1 MRILHAYKVYMPGVY
16 GGIPSV
22 IAMLAKLPQPE
33 FDTQVLVARE
43 RGFAQKYKF
52 EGVEV
57 EAVSSIG
64 TAMSMPLAPAYP
76 FSFAKWARVS
86 DIVVH
91 HAPFPLTDLGA
102 LLMPRDT
109 ALIVH
114 WHAEVIGRPVI
125 MKLLAPLFRHS
136 LKRADRIVVSD
147 QAIVENSPFLKDF
160 AGKCVVVPYGC
171 DAAHWSELTA
181 AQREAVDRLQEQHP
195 KLVVAVGRLVS
206 YKGYEVFLRAM
217 QDVDAEAVII
227 GDGQLKADLNKLAEE
242 LGVVDRVRF
251 LGVLRPD
258 EVKQYMHAAKVL
270 AFPSVTEAEAFG
282 LVQLE
287 AMSAGKPVV
296 NTDLA
301 TAVPNVA
308 RDGKEGFTVPPN
320 QPAAF
325 AEALRRLLE
334 QPDLATKLGEAGRV
348 RVGTEFSQSLFLSRI
363 QQVYKETFQR
373 RRAVQGG

>member
-1 MRILHAYKVYMPGVY
+1 MRVLHAYKVYVPGVY

-22 IAMLAKLPQPE
+22 IAMLTKLSRSG
-33 FDTQVLVARE
+33 FGTQVLVARE
-43 RGFAQKYKF
+43 RGFPRKYKF
-52 EGVEV
+52 EGVDV
-57 EAVSSIG
+57 EAVASVG
-64 TAMSMPLAPAYP
+64 MVMSMPLAPTYP
-76 FSFAKWARVS
+76 FWLAKRARTS

-102 LLMPRDT
+102 LLMPKDS

-114 WHAEVIGRPVI
+114 WHAEVIGRPLLL
-125 MKLLAPLFRHS
+125 KLLAPLFRRS

-160 AGKCVVVPYGC
+160 ADKCVVVPYGC
-171 DAAHWSELTA
+171 DVAYWGELSD
-181 AQREAVDRLQEQHP
+181 AQRKAVDKLQEQHP
-195 KLVVAVGRLVS
+195 KLVVAIGRLVS

-217 QDVDAEAVII
+217 QDVDAEAVIV
-227 GDGQLKADLNKLAEE
+227 GEGQLKADLKSLSEKLGI
-242 LGVVDRVRF
+242 LDRVKF
-251 LGVLRPD
+251 LGVLEPD
-258 EVKQYMHAAKVL
+258 EVKQYVYAAKVL

-287 AMSAGKPVV
+287 AMAAGKPVV

-308 RDGKEGFTVPPN
+308 RDGKEGLTVPPN
-320 QPAAF
+320 EPAPF

-334 QPDLATKLGEAGRV
+334 QPDFAAGLGAAGKERV
-348 RVGTEFSQSLFLSRI
+348 HAEFSQSLFLSRI
-363 QQVYKETFQR
+363 QEVYKEAFQR
-373 RRAVQGG
+373 RRSAQ